1 MRGVLDGKAE
11 QRTLFIS
18 IRLLGKK
25 KDTGP
30 RQTDIQMPLPGAC
43 MRPILN
49 LTQDQLIA
57 NLE

>member
-25 KDTGP
+25 KGYRSKADRHTNALAGSMHA
-30 RQTDIQMPLPGAC
+30 THFESNT
-43 MRPILN
+43 RPVSR
-49 LTQDQLIA
+49 D
-57 NLE
+57 LE